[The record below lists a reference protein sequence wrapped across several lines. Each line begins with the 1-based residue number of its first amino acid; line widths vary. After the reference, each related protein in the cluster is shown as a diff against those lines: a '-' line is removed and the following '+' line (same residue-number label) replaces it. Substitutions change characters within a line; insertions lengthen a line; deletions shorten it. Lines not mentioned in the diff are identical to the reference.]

1 MSICSFAHPCSS
13 VRFSLESIVRLAL
26 TRQLFARLSC
36 VAAIGEQTHTHSHAV
51 ITQKEFLHHT
61 TRVHEQWARG
71 DRVVPEPLTLS
82 YVFVLRDHLFC
93 KSRAWNIHAAEP
105 RHAGFSPDS
114 ALAAFSPHLKV
125 RQPISGYL
133 LPLGPLVRER
143 NASW

>member
-1 MSICSFAHPCSS
+1 MRICSFAHPCSS
-13 VRFSLESIVRLAL
+13 VRFSPESTARPAL
-26 TRQLFARLSC
+26 HANYLHVCHTSQQSLSKHAR
-36 VAAIGEQTHTHSHAV
+36 SHAV
-51 ITQKEFLHHT
+51 IAQKDFSHHT
-61 TRVHEQWARG
+61 TRMHEQWTRG
-71 DRVVPEPLTLS
+71 DRVVPELLTLS

-114 ALAAFSPHLKV
+114 ALAASSPRRRV